1 MSDPFIL
8 ADTTNIDIA
17 NTLPLLKEYAWDFI
31 HDVFI
36 YDNNGRHKIV
46 TENEALKVWIYKCL
60 KTERYR
66 YQSYLHG
73 KYNNIGQY
81 GVELEQFIGKKANT
95 QINGEKIREYIK
107 SGLLVNPY
115 IIKINSIDI
124 TEQKGD
130 RLIITVVLSS
140 VYGNLKQEVK
150 I

>member
-73 KYNNIGQY
+73 EYNNIGQY